1 MRHMNGY
8 RKLNRTSA
16 HRKAM
21 FKNMVTSLLRHGQI
35 KTTVQKA
42 KELRRIV
49 EKVIT
54 LSRRVT
60 PEELTVGTPEEQK
73 LALARRLHAVRL
85 ARQWVEDRDVLR
97 ILFSDYG
104 PRFKTRPG
112 GYTRIYKL
120 GFRAGDNADMAL
132 IQILSATE
140 ATVPAAAPTGAESAS
155 AESAS

>member
-35 KTTVQKA
+35 RTTVQKA

-60 PEELTVGTPEEQK
+60 PDELLVGTPEEQK
-73 LALARRLHAVRL
+73 ITAARRLHAVRL
-85 ARQWVEDRDVLR
+85 ASQWVNDRDVLR

-132 IQILSATE
+132 IQLLPATE
-140 ATVPAAAPTGAESAS
+140 APVAAPAAPSTESAS
-155 AESAS
+155 